1 MSIVFYN
8 TFAIGDSYFNK
19 PFLKHLC
26 DNNPSR
32 KFKIHT
38 NIASFFFKD
47 IPNLTQL
54 DEEDHPH
61 HHPQRYLLFKYFEQH
76 SKTLMF
82 QADEQTLCV
91 NTWVTVLNPLIEPLN
106 CECHPAN
113 LYLAF
118 QRLVE
123 EINMRIP
130 DKLEFP
136 PLDKREFVYKM
147 PSFPLE
153 RFLEFKRDVGKEVL
167 FYFNRMGMSAS
178 SKPFTTEEDH
188 RKILEALANLY
199 PEKIIVVPNMYI
211 MMDRPNVIPTRLF
224 GSIEDHTCE
233 NVLFDM
239 EIAGH
244 STYAILFDIG
254 SCFTYCNSRFASYP
268 AKFLHMSKEPR
279 FCTLIKDNLQ
289 ECLDLDT
296 SQVDYVPCSTPEEVI
311 SEIQKRIV

>member
-1 MSIVFYN
+1 MNIVFYN
-8 TFAIGDSYFNK
+8 TFAVGDSYFNK

-26 DNNPSR
+26 YNNLSR
-32 KFKIHT
+32 NFKIHT

-61 HHPQRYLLFKYFEQH
+61 HHPQRYLLSKYFEQH
-76 SKTLMF
+76 SKSLMF
-82 QADEQTLCV
+82 QPDDKTLCV
-91 NTWVTVLNPLIEPLN
+91 NTWVAVLNPLIEPLN

-136 PLDKREFVYKM
+136 PLQKQNFLYKM

-153 RFLEFKRDVGKEVL
+153 KFFAFKCSVGKEIL

-188 RKILEALANLY
+188 KMILEALAQLY

-211 MMDRPNVIPTRLF
+211 MIDKPNIIPTSYF
-224 GSIEDHTCE
+224 GSCEDHTCE

-254 SCFTYCNSRFASYP
+254 SAYTYCNDGFAKYT
-268 AKFLHMSKEPR
+268 AKFYHMSKEPR
-279 FCTLIKDNLQ
+279 FCELSKQAIEQ
-289 ECLDLDT
+289 CLDLDT
-296 SQVDYVPCSTPEEVI
+296 SQVEYVPCSTPEEVV
-311 SEIQKRIV
+311 SELQKRIS